1 MFWDLDA
8 LCKKCH
14 FRTKLVELFD
24 VGQMGIFESRLK
36 WDKAG
41 RDTFST
47 RKSVITKHTWLLKFA
62 LEKSLCCFFI
72 CRLIL

>member
-47 RKSVITKHTWLLKFA
+47 RKSVITKHT
-62 LEKSLCCFFI
+62 
-72 CRLIL
+72 